1 MVFFIKVR
9 KTSQRK
15 LNVELIE
22 NQLSEFFKRILKEG
36 RRKKGWQMSRDEPT
50 VSEVTVSVTKK
61 AEDGTETTEEKPG
74 LAYETTLYA
83 TCNSKGK
90 RLRTIVA
97 KEFEDLVK
105 IFTRTSKSK
114 SWEVTDSGEMPED
127 FAFPGGDES
136 DTVEE
141 DASQDEKAESTSE
154 EDKPVDSP
162 QEGVV
167 DESLVAVV

>member
-15 LNVELIE
+15 LNSELID

-36 RRKKGWQMSRDEPT
+36 RRKKGWRMARDEPT
-50 VSEVTVSVTKK
+50 VSDVTISVTKK
-61 AEDGTETTEEKPG
+61 TEDGTEVTEEKQG
-74 LAYETTLYA
+74 LAYDTTLYA

-90 RLRTIVA
+90 RLKNIVV

-114 SWEVTDSGEMPED
+114 SWEVTESGEMPED
-127 FAFPGGDES
+127 FAFPGED
-136 DTVEE
+136 VEE
-141 DASQDEKAESTSE
+141 ASEEVSEEVSEGTSE
-154 EDKPVDSP
+154 GVQEESEHVVDSP
-162 QEGVV
+162 QSE
-167 DESLVAVV
+167 ELAAV